1 MNTNVICPTSASEDN
16 HYSLERVYSRLR
28 APNEETVL
36 LHHKIPLRLG
46 RWLSRQSNHHTSLGP
61 EFGSPYLYKS
71 QAWWYICNPRTSRKG
86 RDRQIPE
93 LTRPVIDS
101 WSPHICV
108 YACTHAQ
115 THTQRG
121 KEREKRGKKGALS
134 TLSRMYKF
142 LDWNYWACRMI
153 TVILRENLICME
165 RMAIF
170 IIMF

>member
-1 MNTNVICPTSASEDN
+1 MSFVQHQHQKITITHQKGFIHVSEHLMRKLSCCIIRSYLGWEDGSVGKVITIQAQDLNLDPHTCIKARHGGTS
-16 HYSLERVYSRLR
+16 V
-28 APNEETVL
+28 
-36 LHHKIPLRLG
+36 I
-46 RWLSRQSNHHTSLGP
+46 
-61 EFGSPYLYKS
+61 
-71 QAWWYICNPRTSRKG
+71 
-86 RDRQIPE
+86 
-93 LTRPVIDS
+93 IDS
-101 WSPHICV
+101 WPPHICV

-121 KEREKRGKKGALS
+121 KEREKRGKKGVLS

-142 LDWNYWACRMI
+142 LDWNYWTCRMI